1 MRGPRYS
8 EDSMIRRDL
17 LYPFAIDAASGQ
29 AAQTDYASH
38 VDQMIRQVL
47 LTDPGERVCLPTF
60 GAGLRRLLFA
70 PMNSSLGSSTKLI
83 VTQALNLWLGNQITV
98 HDVTVATASSTTA
111 ASPSLV
117 SAGPPLP
124 DSAISIHITYV
135 LIETQA
141 VRQTEVQV
149 S

>member
-1 MRGPRYS
+1 
-8 EDSMIRRDL
+8 MIRRDL

-70 PMNSSLGSSTKLI
+70 PMNSSLTASTQLI
-83 VTQALNLWLGNQITV
+83 VTQALNLWLGDQITV
-98 HDVTVATASSTTA
+98 QNVTVATSISNTGGQ
-111 ASPSLV
+111 PPP
-117 SAGPPLP
+117 GPPLP
-124 DSAISIHITYV
+124 DSAISIQITYV
-135 LIETQA
+135 LIETQT
-141 VRQTEVQV
+141 VMQTQV
-149 S
+149 PVS

>member
-1 MRGPRYS
+1 
-8 EDSMIRRDL
+8 MIRRDIR
-17 LYPFAIDAASGQ
+17 YPFAIDAASGQ

-70 PMNSSLGSSTKLI
+70 PMNSSLGASTKLI
-83 VTQALNLWLGNQITV
+83 VTQSLNQWLGDQITV
-98 HDVTVATASSTTA
+98 KDVTVATSTSTTGGTPA
-111 ASPSLV
+111 P
-117 SAGPPLP
+117 GPPLP
-124 DSAISIHITYV
+124 DSAISIQITYV
-135 LIETQA
+135 LIETQT
-141 VRQTEVQV
+141 VMKTQVQV

>member
-1 MRGPRYS
+1 
-8 EDSMIRRDL
+8 MIRRDI

-70 PMNSSLGSSTKLI
+70 PMNASLGSSTRLI
-83 VTQALNLWLGNQITV
+83 VTQSLNQWLGNQITV
-98 HDVTVATASSTTA
+98 QDVTVATATSTTA
-111 ASPSLV
+111 TSPSL
-117 SAGPPLP
+117 AAGGPPLP
-124 DSAISIHITYV
+124 DTAISIHITYV

-141 VRQTEVQV
+141 VMTTQVQV

>member
-1 MRGPRYS
+1 
-8 EDSMIRRDL
+8 MIRRDIR
-17 LYPFAIDAASGQ
+17 YPFAIDAASGQ

-70 PMNSSLGSSTKLI
+70 PMNSSLGTSTKLI
-83 VTQALNLWLGNQITV
+83 VTQSLNQWLGNQITV
-98 HDVTVATASSTTA
+98 KDVTVATSTSTTGGTPA
-111 ASPSLV
+111 P
-117 SAGPPLP
+117 GPPLP
-124 DSAISIHITYV
+124 DSAISIQITYV
-135 LIETQA
+135 LIETQT
-141 VRQTEVQV
+141 VMKTQVQV

>member
-1 MRGPRYS
+1 
-8 EDSMIRRDL
+8 MIRRDL

-38 VDQMIRQVL
+38 VEQMIQQVL

-70 PMNSSLGSSTKLI
+70 PMNASLGSSTKLI
-83 VTQALNLWLGNQITV
+83 VTQSLNQWLGDQITV
-98 HDVTVATASSTTA
+98 QDVTVATSTSTTA
-111 ASPSLV
+111 SGSSPAAS
-117 SAGPPLP
+117 GPPLP
-124 DSAISIHITYV
+124 DTAIAIHITYV

-141 VRQTEVQV
+141 VMKTQVQV

>member
-1 MRGPRYS
+1 
-8 EDSMIRRDL
+8 MIRRDI

-38 VDQMIRQVL
+38 VEQMILQVL

-70 PMNSSLGSSTKLI
+70 PMNSSLGSTTKVI
-83 VTQALNLWLGNQITV
+83 VTQALNQWLGDQITV
-98 HDVTVATASSTTA
+98 KDVTVATADSTTGNQPA
-111 ASPSLV
+111 P
-117 SAGPPLP
+117 GPPLP
-124 DSAISIHITYV
+124 DSAISIQITYV
-135 LIETQA
+135 LIETQT
-141 VRQTEVQV
+141 VMQTQVQV

>member
-1 MRGPRYS
+1 
-8 EDSMIRRDL
+8 MIRRDIR
-17 LYPFAIDAASGQ
+17 YPFAIDAASGQ

-83 VTQALNLWLGNQITV
+83 VTQSLNEWLGDQITV
-98 HDVTVATASSTTA
+98 KDVTVATSS
-111 ASPSLV
+111 
-117 SAGPPLP
+117 SAFGNQKVYGPPLP
-124 DSAISIHITYV
+124 DSAISIQITYL

-141 VRQTEVQV
+141 VMKTEVQV